1 VNNWTDVE
9 NLLDLI
15 DHIWIGL
22 VLIAVAAIPAFFS
35 ARNHSGIK
43 KIQDQVVNGHKE
55 PLRNDLDKVIKAL
68 SDTSEKVDNIA
79 MGLNGLR
86 EELFLEEGRRRSNI
100 KELREDIDRK
110 FGEVAE
116 RFIK

>member
-1 VNNWTDVE
+1 VTNFADINSWMDVIG
-9 NLLDLI
+9 NF
-15 DHIWIGL
+15 WVGL
-22 VLIAVAAIPAFFS
+22 VLIAVAVIPAFIS
-35 ARNHSGIK
+35 AKNHSGIK

-68 SDTSEKVDNIA
+68 SETADKVDNIA
-79 MGLNGLR
+79 LGLNGLR

-110 FGEVAE
+110 FGEVAQ